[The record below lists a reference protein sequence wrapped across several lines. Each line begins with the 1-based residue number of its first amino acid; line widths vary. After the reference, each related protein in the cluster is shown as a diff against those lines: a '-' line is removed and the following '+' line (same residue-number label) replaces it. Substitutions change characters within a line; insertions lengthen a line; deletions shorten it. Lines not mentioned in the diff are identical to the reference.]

1 MAKPKQKPSGKKKS
15 RANRMKAK
23 LRRKREKKVLR
34 VTRGER
40 KYSH

>member
-1 MAKPKQKPSGKKKS
+1 MAQPGKKPSGK
-15 RANRMKAK
+15 NRNKTNRLKAK
-23 LRRKREKKVLR
+23 LRRKRTKQVLR

>member
-1 MAKPKQKPSGKKKS
+1 MAKAKKKASGKKRS

-23 LRRKREKKVLR
+23 LRRKRTKQVLR

-40 KYSH
+40 KTSH